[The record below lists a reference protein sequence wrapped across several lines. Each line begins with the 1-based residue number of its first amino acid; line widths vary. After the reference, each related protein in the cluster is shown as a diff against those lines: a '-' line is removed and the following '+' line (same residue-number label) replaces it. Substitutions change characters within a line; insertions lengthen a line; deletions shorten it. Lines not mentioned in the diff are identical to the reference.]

1 VLLIAL
7 LLFTG
12 VASAEEQHRVFRIP
26 FHTVNAMILLD
37 VKVNGNAAKLVLDTG
52 SAVTIV
58 SPKGYGE
65 TQVRSHSLSEDDA
78 GPGYVG
84 LAKHMRADLKLA
96 DGARLSVIVSVM
108 SLEDAS
114 KHIGTKIDGIL
125 GQEVLRTFSA
135 VRIDYENYVIELTSR

>member
-1 VLLIAL
+1 
-7 LLFTG
+7 
-12 VASAEEQHRVFRIP
+12 
-26 FHTVNAMILLD
+26 
-37 VKVNGNAAKLVLDTG
+37 
-52 SAVTIV
+52 
-58 SPKGYGE
+58 
-65 TQVRSHSLSEDDA
+65 
-78 GPGYVG
+78 
-84 LAKHMRADLKLA
+84 MRADLKLA